1 MTQGSLWR
9 ISQFQDLSGIG
20 GTKVAGRWHN
30 KGRPIVYLGDCPAI
44 CLLEI
49 LVHMEGA
56 PDELPK
62 AFTLLRLDLPMDALG
77 SALTVE
83 LDANWRDDLNS
94 TRRLGDDWLAAG
106 ESLLL
111 RVPSSIVPHN
121 MNYLFNPL
129 YPDAGKAVLS
139 SESFPADRRLYPQ
152 V

>member
-1 MTQGSLWR
+1 MTKESLWR

-49 LVHMEGA
+49 LVHMEGE
-56 PDELPK
+56 PDELPE
-62 AFTLLRLDLPMDALG
+62 AFTLLR
-77 SALTVE
+77 VE
-83 LDANWRDDLNS
+83 LPSEAVSRAPTVDLDATWRDDLNI
-94 TRRLGDDWLAAG
+94 TRRLGDAWLEAG

-111 RVPSSIVPHN
+111 RVPSAIVPHN
-121 MNYLFNPL
+121 MNFLLNPL
-129 YPDAGKAVLS
+129 HPDASKAALT
-139 SESFPADRRLYPQ
+139 SESFAADRRLYPQ